1 MDFPDLSS
9 IDVPLDIE
17 GEPPLHRAA
26 RLGDHDEIRRLAA
39 AGHPINALANSEFYP
54 YCSPRYATPFMVAA
68 GSSNGATVETLR
80 LLLELGADP
89 AFQLAGRSAA
99 TYAATGI
106 ADYHNPA
113 GHVDRLQFVLQCGAP
128 LPADPEERNS
138 LTCAVASRGDAERL
152 AILLKHGA
160 PANGFWDLDRAVIR
174 AVEHIKDSLWI
185 CYRRQPH
192 PQDKPPTRKSHGLHL
207 TNFQESCAE
216 MSFKRITGGPDKSE
230 IPLFCATSS
239 RCTECVQLLLDAGAN
254 PFVRDNYAFTALFH
268 ATTLPIVRL
277 LLQAG
282 LSFRDR
288 AEYGDTPMFAA
299 VSDGVLGPAGLEAF
313 LAAGADVNER
323 DKYGGTAFL
332 SAVRLAYFADVLPIL
347 LKAGADPHAVSDTGQ
362 NAFHEAINALDIL
375 CRLPDPSVFPFLKE
389 LGVDIE
395 HRNESGYTPLGS
407 ALSSFD
413 GNATRVLCEL
423 GADPNASAD
432 LWHFNKPPYERPNL
446 PLLFHICNSERS
458 DRDIKIKALLTAGA
472 DPLATD
478 PSGFPPLA
486 YLVANV
492 FCEPTGSINRYK
504 SFCLGLETLDLGN
517 PALPHTRDEFLAQV
531 LPRIQQFVD
540 QFSAHLPM
548 PGDRY
553 PDNNWRTEHT
563 TALALLS
570 AHEAWAR
577 HHRRLRST

>member
-1 MDFPDLSS
+1 MDLPYLSS

-54 YCSPRYATPFMVAA
+54 YCDPRYATPFMVAA

-89 AFQLAGRSAA
+89 AFQLAGHSAA

-113 GHVDRLQFVLQCGAP
+113 GHVDRLQFVLDCGSP
-128 LPADPEERNS
+128 LPADPEEAS
-138 LTCAVASRGDAERL
+138 ALTCAVATRGDAERL
-152 AILLKHGA
+152 AILLNHGA
-160 PANGFWDLDRAVIR
+160 PANGFWDVDKAVQSAFQSVQETLER
-174 AVEHIKDSLWI
+174 SF
-185 CYRRQPH
+185 RRTPH
-192 PQDKPPTRKSHGLHL
+192 PDDKPPTRESHGLHV
-207 TNFQESCAE
+207 TGAQKMIADME
-216 MSFKRITGGPDKSE
+216 FKGEVTGPWNRH
-230 IPLFCATSS
+230 IPLFCATKTRSA
-239 RCTECVQLLLDAGAN
+239 ECVQLLLDAGADR
-254 PFVRDNYAFTALFH
+254 FARDKCGATALFY

-277 LLQAG
+277 FMQAG
-282 LSFRDR
+282 LSLQDRDI
-288 AEYGDTPMFAA
+288 YDNTPLFAA
-299 VSDGVLGPAGLEAF
+299 VSDGVVGHYGLEAF

-323 DKYGGTAFL
+323 DSSGRTPFL
-332 SAVRLAYFADVLPIL
+332 YAVGLAYFAKVLPIL
-347 LKAGADPHAVSDTGQ
+347 LKAGADPHVLSKYGH
-362 NAFHEAINALDIL
+362 NAFHEAIAALNIL
-375 CRLPDPSVFPFLKE
+375 IRLPDPSVFPVLKQ

-395 HRNESGYTPLGS
+395 HRDESGDTPLGMS
-407 ALSSFD
+407 AFYSD
-413 GNATRVLCEL
+413 GNVTRILCEL
-423 GADPNASAD
+423 GADPNASAEV
-432 LWHFNKPPYERPNL
+432 WHFNKPPYQRPNL
-446 PLLFHICNSERS
+446 PLLFHFCTSGSS
-458 DRDIKIKALLTAGA
+458 DRHMKINALLTAGA

-517 PALPHTRDEFLAQV
+517 PALPHTRDDYLAQV
-531 LPRIQQFVD
+531 LPRIRQFVN

-548 PGDRY
+548 EGDSH
-553 PDNNWRTEHT
+553 PQLNWRTEHIS
-563 TALALLS
+563 ALALLS

-577 HHRRLRST
+577 HHRRLRSS

>member
-26 RLGDHDEIRRLAA
+26 RLGDHDEIRRLVA
-39 AGHPINALANSEFYP
+39 AGHPINALADSEFRQYFH
-54 YCSPRYATPFMVAA
+54 PRYATPFMVAA

-99 TYAATGI
+99 TYAATGV
-106 ADYHNPA
+106 AYYHNPA
-113 GHVDRLQFVLQCGAP
+113 GHVDRLQFVLDCGCP
-128 LPADPEERNS
+128 LPAHPEERNN

-152 AILLKHGA
+152 AILLKHGV
-160 PANGFWDLDRAVIR
+160 PANGFWDIDRAVIR
-174 AVEHIKDSLWI
+174 AVQDINDDLSTLQQ
-185 CYRRQPH
+185 RPPH
-192 PQDKPPTRKSHGLHL
+192 PHDQPPTRESHGLYL
-207 TNFQESCAE
+207 TDTE
-216 MSFKRITGGPDKSE
+216 MRLADWSFKRAVSGPDDSE
-230 IPLFCATSS
+230 IPLFCATKARS
-239 RCTECVQLLLDAGAN
+239 TECVQLLLEAGAD
-254 PFVRDNYAFTALFH
+254 PFLRDNSGSTALFR

-282 LSFRDR
+282 LSLQDR
-288 AEYGDTPMFAA
+288 NEFGDTPPFAA
-299 VSDGVLGPAGLEAF
+299 VSDGGIGTAGLQAF
-313 LAAGADVNER
+313 LASGADINER
-323 DKYGGTAFL
+323 DKFDRTLFTA
-332 SAVRLAYFADVLPIL
+332 AVRRWEYSELLPVLL
-347 LKAGADPHAVSDTGQ
+347 QAGADPHAVSARGR
-362 NAFHEAINALDIL
+362 NAFHEAVSEYEMD
-375 CRLPDPSVFPFLKE
+375 CRMPDPSVFHFLKR

-395 HRNESGYTPLGS
+395 VRDELDNTPLTQAVKWARGPIV
-407 ALSSFD
+407 D
-413 GNATRVLCEL
+413 VLCQL
-423 GADPNASAD
+423 GADPNVASV
-432 LWHFNKPPYERPNL
+432 LTRFQKPPYQRLRL
-446 PLLFHICNSERS
+446 PLLFHIC
-458 DRDIKIKALLTAGA
+458 DRNWGKPDISVNALLTAGA

-492 FCEPTGSINRYK
+492 FCEPPGSINRYK

-517 PALPHTRDEFLAQV
+517 PALPHTRDDYLAQV
-531 LPRIQQFVD
+531 LPRIEQFVD

-548 PGDRY
+548 EGDSHLELK
-553 PDNNWRTEHT
+553 WRTEHT

-577 HHRRLRST
+577 HHRRHHSS

>member
-1 MDFPDLSS
+1 MDLPYLTS

-39 AGHPINALANSEFYP
+39 AGQPINALANSEFYP
-54 YCSPRYATPFMVAA
+54 YCDPRYATPFMVAA

-113 GHVDRLQFVLQCGAP
+113 GHVDRLQFVLDCGSP
-128 LPADPEERNS
+128 LPADPEEAS
-138 LTCAVASRGDAERL
+138 ALTCAVATRGDAERL

-160 PANGFWDLDRAVIR
+160 PANGFWDVDKAVQSAFQSVQETLER
-174 AVEHIKDSLWI
+174 LF
-185 CYRRQPH
+185 RRTPH
-192 PQDKPPTRKSHGLHL
+192 PDDKPPTRESHGLHV
-207 TNFQESCAE
+207 TGAQKVIAD
-216 MSFKRITGGPDKSE
+216 MHFKGEVTGPWDWD
-230 IPLFCATSS
+230 IPLFCATKTRSA
-239 RCTECVQLLLDAGAN
+239 ECVQLLLDAGADR
-254 PFVRDNYAFTALFH
+254 FARDKRGATALFY

-277 LLQAG
+277 FMQAG
-282 LSFRDR
+282 LSLQDRDI
-288 AEYGDTPMFAA
+288 YDHTPLFAS
-299 VSDGVLGPAGLEAF
+299 VSDGGIGPAGLEAF

-323 DKYGGTAFL
+323 DSSGRTPFL
-332 SAVRLAYFADVLPIL
+332 YAVRLAYFAEVLPIL
-347 LKAGADPHAVSDTGQ
+347 LKAGANPHAVSDSGN
-362 NAFHEAINALDIL
+362 NAFHEAINALEIL
-375 CRLPDPSVFPFLKE
+375 SRLPDPSVFPFLKQ

-407 ALSSFD
+407 ALFSFY
-413 GNATRVLCEL
+413 GNATRILCEL

-432 LWHFNKPPYERPNL
+432 LSHFNKPPFQRPNL
-446 PLLFHICNSERS
+446 PLLFPICNSESS
-458 DRDIKIKALLTAGA
+458 DRHIKIEALLTAGA

-478 PSGFPPLA
+478 SSGFPPLA
-486 YLVANV
+486 YLVENV
-492 FCEPTGSINRYK
+492 FCEPPGNINRYK

-517 PALPHTRDEFLAQV
+517 PALPHTRDDYLAEV
-531 LPRIQQFVD
+531 LPRIRQFVD

-548 PGDRY
+548 EGDSH
-553 PDNNWRTEHT
+553 PELKWRTAHT
-563 TALALLS
+563 RSLALLS

-577 HHRRLRST
+577 HHRRLRSS